1 MPESELLKNAYCALQ
16 PIPEIMKKV
25 DEVLQKLKLSGKLTP
40 EQVVALRADRV
51 FRNEIWLGSF
61 GKVDSIT
68 ETSVQ
73 EAQRK
78 YEKQLI
84 AEETARHQ
92 TELNER
98 EKRHQIELN
107 QLNKEMERASQKHT
121 QELSNITCELRN
133 QKDSEEQQRKMQAEK
148 NRKSADSYAKQ
159 AREKW
164 ISPRKKLLSV
174 VMFALSVLGVL
185 GTVFSFTTHSNTL
198 FTIALIIATI
208 LAIISTIDTVLVR
221 KRFLVQ
227 FLEKKA
233 NQYETRIRENKL
245 KEYNSLTQREK
256 SE

>member
-1 MPESELLKNAYCALQ
+1 
-16 PIPEIMKKV
+16 
-25 DEVLQKLKLSGKLTP
+25 
-40 EQVVALRADRV
+40 
-51 FRNEIWLGSF
+51 
-61 GKVDSIT
+61 
-68 ETSVQ
+68 
-73 EAQRK
+73 
-78 YEKQLI
+78 
-84 AEETARHQ
+84 
-92 TELNER
+92 
-98 EKRHQIELN
+98 
-107 QLNKEMERASQKHT
+107 
-121 QELSNITCELRN
+121 
-133 QKDSEEQQRKMQAEK
+133 MQAEK

-208 LAIISTIDTVLVR
+208 LAIISTIDTVSVG

-233 NQYETRIRENKL
+233 NQYETKVRENKL
-245 KEYNSLTQREK
+245 KEYNSLTQSEK

>member
-1 MPESELLKNAYCALQ
+1 
-16 PIPEIMKKV
+16 
-25 DEVLQKLKLSGKLTP
+25 
-40 EQVVALRADRV
+40 
-51 FRNEIWLGSF
+51 
-61 GKVDSIT
+61 
-68 ETSVQ
+68 
-73 EAQRK
+73 
-78 YEKQLI
+78 
-84 AEETARHQ
+84 
-92 TELNER
+92 
-98 EKRHQIELN
+98 
-107 QLNKEMERASQKHT
+107 MERSSQKHT
-121 QELSNITCELRN
+121 QELSNISCELRN
-133 QKDSEEQQRKMQAEK
+133 QKESEEQQRKMQAEK

-208 LAIISTIDTVLVR
+208 LAIISTIDTVSVG

-233 NQYETRIRENKL
+233 NQYETRVRENKL
-245 KEYNSLTQREK
+245 KEYNSLTQSEK

>member
-61 GKVDSIT
+61 GEVDSIT

-78 YEKQLI
+78 YEEQLI

-121 QELSNITCELRN
+121 QELSNITCELRK
-133 QKDSEEQQRKMQAEK
+133 QKESEEQQRKM
-148 NRKSADSYAKQ
+148 
-159 AREKW
+159 
-164 ISPRKKLLSV
+164 
-174 VMFALSVLGVL
+174 
-185 GTVFSFTTHSNTL
+185 
-198 FTIALIIATI
+198 
-208 LAIISTIDTVLVR
+208 
-221 KRFLVQ
+221 
-227 FLEKKA
+227 
-233 NQYETRIRENKL
+233 
-245 KEYNSLTQREK
+245 
-256 SE
+256 